1 MVGHIWISDEPRV
14 ENHWYIVYISIYL
27 YIHPSVCLYIFVCPS
42 IYAWICFCLYIY
54 LSDYISTV
62 RLPVCMHLVCLIVYL
77 SVCQAFCLNY
87 FELLHSVTIWCIFSL
102 KSILHPM
109 DAINQ
114 RYSRK
119 RALYLAGLAR
129 HLSFASCVGSLHYS
143 CLHGNR
149 LRPILL
155 LKPPGTIVTV
165 VCGAH

>member
-1 MVGHIWISDEPRV
+1 MQPYYKSVCL
-14 ENHWYIVYISIYL
+14 SI
-27 YIHPSVCLYIFVCPS
+27 HSSVCLYIFVCPS
-42 IYAWICFCLYIY
+42 IYAWIFFYLYIHPHVCMY

-62 RLPVCMHLVCLIVYL
+62 FLPMYVSVCLC
-77 SVCQAFCLNY
+77 VCLTVCLNY
-87 FELLHSVTIWCIFSL
+87 CALVHSVTIWCIFSL

-129 HLSFASCVGSLHYS
+129 HLSFAKCVGSLHYS

-149 LRPILL
+149 LRPVLL
-155 LKPPGTIVTV
+155 LKPPGTIVVTV
-165 VCGAH
+165 VCGTH

>member
-1 MVGHIWISDEPRV
+1 MVGHIWISDGPRV

-27 YIHPSVCLYIFVCPS
+27 YIHPSVC
-42 IYAWICFCLYIY
+42 IY
-54 LSDYISTV
+54 LSVHPSMHGYVSVYISIYLTIYQ
-62 RLPVCMHLVCLIVYL
+62 PYVCLCMRLVCLIVYL

>member
-1 MVGHIWISDEPRV
+1 MMGHIWISDEPWV

-27 YIHPSVCLYIFVCPS
+27 SIHSSVRLSVNICLSIHLCMDMFLSIYLTIYQPYVCL
-42 IYAWICFCLYIY
+42 
-54 LSDYISTV
+54 
-62 RLPVCMHLVCLIVYL
+62 CMRLVCLIVYL

-155 LKPPGTIVTV
+155 LKLPGTIVTV

>member
-1 MVGHIWISDEPRV
+1 MYGYFS
-14 ENHWYIVYISIYL
+14 VYISVHL
-27 YIHPSVCLYIFVCPS
+27 SV
-42 IYAWICFCLYIY
+42 YIY
-54 LSDYISTV
+54 LTIYQ
-62 RLPVCMHLVCLIVYL
+62 LYVCLCMCLTVYV
-77 SVCQAFCLNY
+77 SVCQSFCLKY
-87 FELLHSVTIWCIFSL
+87 YALVHSVTIWCIFFL

-129 HLSFASCVGSLHYS
+129 HLSFAKCVGSLHYS

-155 LKPPGTIVTV
+155 LKPPGTIVVTV
-165 VCGAH
+165 VCGTH